1 MPLRNVTVLSLRP
14 HTLFTTTANAH
25 TTMIARLRGTLVMT
39 GAMDVVIDCA
49 GVGYAVSVPT
59 STLDSIPA
67 VGSEVTLVTV
77 MTVREDAMQ
86 LFGFATSSE
95 RDAFLLLTSVN
106 GVGSRTALGIL
117 SSIALVDLRDR
128 ILRNDLVAL
137 QRLPGIGKK
146 TAERLVVELRDKIAG
161 LHVHDAPGLAPVPQ
175 DTAVDEALAA
185 LVSLGYGKAVAEKA
199 IRAVIAAEP
208 EASQSAERLLR
219 KALRVAGS

>member
-1 MPLRNVTVLSLRP
+1 
-14 HTLFTTTANAH
+14 
-25 TTMIARLRGTLVMT
+25 MT

>member
-1 MPLRNVTVLSLRP
+1 
-14 HTLFTTTANAH
+14 
-25 TTMIARLRGTLVMT
+25 MIAQLRGTLVTT

-67 VGSEVTLVTV
+67 VGNEVTLVTV

-117 SSIALVDLRDR
+117 SSISLVELRDR

-161 LHVHDAPGLAPVPQ
+161 LQVLDAPGLAPVPQ
-175 DTAVDEALAA
+175 GTAVDEALAA
-185 LVSLGYGKAVAEKA
+185 LVSLGYGKSVAEKA